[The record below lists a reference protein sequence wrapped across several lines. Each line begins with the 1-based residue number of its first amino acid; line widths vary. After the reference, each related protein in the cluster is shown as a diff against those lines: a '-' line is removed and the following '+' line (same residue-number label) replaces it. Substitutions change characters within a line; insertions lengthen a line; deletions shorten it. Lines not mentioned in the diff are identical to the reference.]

1 MKASDV
7 NLVLCL
13 EASVGKMVSF
23 REQAGA
29 WGGRGRGEPPGTSET
44 PGVGGGCTG
53 REGEPRQ
60 TGRLAVPSVPR
71 QPCLTT
77 QISTCQKG
85 TRAFLF

>member
-7 NLVLCL
+7 NLLLCL

-44 PGVGGGCTG
+44 PGVGVGAAQGE
-53 REGEPRQ
+53 RESP
-60 TGRLAVPSVPR
+60 GRLA
-71 QPCLTT
+71 
-77 QISTCQKG
+77 
-85 TRAFLF
+85 A